1 MMLFLAKHYI
11 EVLAAI
17 GFVLG
22 MILVWAHRSVL
33 GVGLKGAVGLCI
45 LYLSSIVF
53 STLLFADLETF
64 IAYGNIA
71 NGKAVSS
78 LGMYFIGSAAVLL
91 VSLLLKLK
99 TPTVLDVYGLA
110 VSIGMCASRINCLRA
125 GCCGGREIFDT
136 GLYWPVRVA
145 EVIFHLIMFRYGWKL
160 IKKGDKPG
168 WVLPLT
174 MLSYGVFRFVLQW
187 FRYTPSGGWVQS
199 HFWALLCA
207 FIGLSVLLELQ
218 AQAQRKQKKRSP
230 KK

>member
-1 MMLFLAKHYI
+1 MAQFLAKHYI
-11 EVLAAI
+11 DVLAAI
-17 GFVLG
+17 GFLLG
-22 MILVWAHRSVL
+22 MTLVWAHRGAL
-33 GVGLKGAVGLCI
+33 GVGIKGAFGLCI

-64 IAYGNIA
+64 IAYGNTA

-78 LGMYFIGSAAVLL
+78 LGMYFIGSAAVLI

-99 TPTVLDVYGLA
+99 TPTVMDVYGLA
-110 VSIGMCASRINCLRA
+110 VSIGMCASRLNCLRA
-125 GCCGGREIFDT
+125 GCCAGREIFNT

-145 EVIFHLIMFRYGWKL
+145 EVLFHLAMFCYGWKQ

-174 MLSYGVFRFVLQW
+174 MLGYGTFRFCIQWLRNTQSTGFVLA
-187 FRYTPSGGWVQS
+187 

-207 FIGLSVLLELQ
+207 FIGLSVLLELR
-218 AQAQRKQKKRSP
+218 AEAQRKQKKRSP